1 MGNFDSTTR
10 VKAAPQGASD
20 SRTLSH
26 PRPRCAA
33 VLFAAA
39 LLACAGASQ
48 PAPPHNLP
56 CNWVAIWTAEEQ
68 AYFYYNTDTGYSV
81 WELPGVPP
89 PQAAGAPPSPL
100 PPPPPPPSAP
110 TPFAPAG
117 HYDGN
122 GAGHD
127 DGNRAPPSSS
137 ASTRDAG
144 GGISSSG
151 WVMVLMILLIILL
164 LLSKVTHDLAH
175 HPLALA

>member
-1 MGNFDSTTR
+1 MGNFDSTRR
-10 VKAAPQGASD
+10 VTAAPQGAAD
-20 SRTLSH
+20 SRTPSH

-33 VLFAAA
+33 VLLSAA

-89 PQAAGAPPSPL
+89 PKAAGAPPSPL
-100 PPPPPPPSAP
+100 PPPAPPLSAS

-117 HYDGN
+117 HYD

-137 ASTRDAG
+137 ASARDAG
-144 GGISSSG
+144 GGSSSSG
-151 WVMVLMILLIILL
+151 WVVVLMMLLIILL
-164 LLSKVTHDLAH
+164 LLSKVTHDLAY
-175 HPLALA
+175 HPLARA